1 MYKGKRWNLLVPP
14 GVVETDFSYEFPSYN
29 DYVSRGPIY
38 YGIISAVKNYGSA
51 TFYISN
57 AESSDGKWLEGSE
70 NYKIVVPAN
79 VPIDNFWAI
88 TVYDLESA
96 SYIRD
101 QSKSSVDSNMELKK
115 NKDGS
120 TTIYFGTKAPKGKE
134 INWIPT
140 VEGRRFFLL
149 FRFYGPQKGVFD
161 GSWELNDVEKT

>member
-1 MYKGKRWNLLVPP
+1 M
-14 GVVETDFSYEFPSYN
+14 
-29 DYVSRGPIY
+29 
-38 YGIISAVKNYGSA
+38 
-51 TFYISN
+51 
-57 AESSDGKWLEGSE
+57 
-70 NYKIVVPAN
+70 VPAN

-101 QSKSSVDSNMELKK
+101 QSKSSVDSNMELIK

-140 VEGRRFFLL
+140 EKDHRFFLL
-149 FRFYGPQKGVFD
+149 FRFYGPQKGIFD
-161 GSWELNDVEKT
+161 GSWELNDIEKI